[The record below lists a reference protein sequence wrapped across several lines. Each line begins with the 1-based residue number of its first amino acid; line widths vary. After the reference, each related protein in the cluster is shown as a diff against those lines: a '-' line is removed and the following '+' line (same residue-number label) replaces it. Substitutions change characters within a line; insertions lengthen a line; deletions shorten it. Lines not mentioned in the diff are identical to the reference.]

1 MNLTPSQIN
10 IISRN
15 TERLR
20 QLNDNQIILFALAEI
35 IENLQ
40 EMPAGR
46 RFPLL
51 TTLKERAGVQP

>member
-15 TERLR
+15 TDRLR
-20 QLNDNQIILFALAEI
+20 QLTDPQIILFTLAEI
-35 IENLQ
+35 VEHMEDI
-40 EMPAGR
+40 PVGR
-46 RFPLL
+46 RHPLL